1 MRSLYQDVIG
11 YFIGSHYLSPLRILF
26 HSFSLNG
33 NVGRPIQIGSVNHPP
48 MPLPILIFSF
58 YHDGITFE
66 SFMPAFSD
74 WYSNHQ
80 PCAMMIGIR
89 TDESYTRFWAIASKR
104 KHRFAD
110 DKPWTTGT
118 ISGHTYNIYPIYD
131 WKTDDIW
138 TYFSSTKKSTIPCMT

>member
-11 YFIGSHYLSPLRILF
+11 HFIGWHYLSPRRILF
-26 HSFSLNG
+26 HNFSLNG

-89 TDESYTRFWAIASKR
+89 TDESYTRFGPLRLSVNTALPMTSHGRQEQFQAI
-104 KHRFAD
+104 
-110 DKPWTTGT
+110 PT
-118 ISGHTYNIYPIYD
+118 ISTLSMIGNGRYLDLLLLH
-131 WKTDDIW
+131 
-138 TYFSSTKKSTIPCMT
+138 